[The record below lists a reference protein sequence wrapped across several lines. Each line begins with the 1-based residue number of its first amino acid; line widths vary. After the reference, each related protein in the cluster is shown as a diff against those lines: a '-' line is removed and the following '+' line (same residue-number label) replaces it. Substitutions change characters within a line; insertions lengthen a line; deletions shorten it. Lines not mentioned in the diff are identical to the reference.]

1 MRGTVRKMQC
11 ERNGG
16 IASGASE
23 PASGPATAGGL
34 HMSEADGP
42 LAYFLPLD
50 DQLLPMNGLIGRQIE
65 IRASER
71 ITCVG
76 CGKSSNKSFN
86 QGYCYRCFITL
97 AACDLCIMKPETC
110 HHHLGTCREPAWGDA
125 HCMIPH
131 VVYLANSTGVK
142 VGITRE
148 TQIPTRWI
156 DQGAGQALPVF
167 RVATRR
173 LSGLIET
180 VLAQQVTDKTK
191 WQALVKGEYA
201 PVDLVAERD
210 RLLALCADGLA
221 AIEAEFPGQVERLD
235 AVPVTLSYPVE
246 TYAAKAKSFSPEKEP
261 ARGRLTGIKGQYLLF
276 DTGVLNVRKFTGYQ
290 WEVTVL

>member
-1 MRGTVRKMQC
+1 MQC

-16 IASGASE
+16 IAAGAPE
-23 PASGPATAGGL
+23 PASGPATAGDL
-34 HMSEADGP
+34 HMSEAGGP

-156 DQGAGQALPVF
+156 DQGAGQALPIF

-221 AIEAEFPGQVERLD
+221 AIETEFPGQVERLD

-276 DTGVLNVRKFTGYQ
+276 DTGVLNVRKFTGYE

>member
-11 ERNGG
+11 ERN
-16 IASGASE
+16 AAN
-23 PASGPATAGGL
+23 
-34 HMSEADGP
+34 ADA
-42 LAYFLPLD
+42 LNYFLPLD
-50 DQLLPMNGLIGRQIE
+50 DVLLPMNGLIGKRLE

-71 ITCVG
+71 ITCVA

-86 QGYCYRCFITL
+86 QGYCYRCFIKL
-97 AACDLCIMKPETC
+97 AACDMCIMKPETC
-110 HHHLGTCREPAWGDA
+110 HHHLGTCREPDWGTT

-131 VVYLANSTGVK
+131 VVYLANSTGLK

-156 DQGAGQALPVF
+156 DQGAGQALPIF

-180 VLAQQVTDKTK
+180 TLAAHVADKTK

-201 PVDLVAERD
+201 DMDLAAERD
-210 RLLALCADGLA
+210 RLLALCAAELA
-221 AIEAEFPGQVERLD
+221 ALEAEFPGQIERVQAD
-235 AVPVTLSYPVE
+235 VLSLNYPVQQF
-246 TYAAKAKSFSPEKEP
+246 AVKAKSFSPDKEP
-261 ARGRLTGIKGQYLLF
+261 AVGVLTGIKGQYLLF
-276 DTGVLNVRKFTGYQ
+276 DTGVLNVRKYTGHE